1 MWWHYI
7 LVFLV
12 ALLVDI
18 VPFPF
23 PPAFTVMVLLQI
35 LFDLDVWMVIFVGV
49 AGSVLGR
56 YILLLYAPLISK
68 RYLKAA
74 KNEDIQ
80 FLGEKMNENKW
91 VGQLF
96 VLAYSLL
103 PLPTTPL
110 FLGAGISK
118 IKPVYIIP
126 AFIVGKFT
134 SDSIALHLGKCFE
147 KFSENSRSNFF
158 LGICHKFNFKLYDA
172 IFSVVYRLAHINPEE
187 EIFTKFKNLEINKN
201 NRLGSGY
208 FCKSGVGGK

>member
-7 LVFLV
+7 LVFV
-12 ALLVDI
+12 GALLVDI

-35 LFDLDVWMVIFVGV
+35 LFDLDVWMVIVVGV

-56 YILLLYAPLISK
+56 YILLLYAPMISN
-68 RYLKAA
+68 RFLKAA

-80 FLGEKMNENKW
+80 FLGEKMSENKW
-91 VGQLF
+91 LGQLV

-118 IKPVYIIP
+118 IKPIYIIP
-126 AFIVGKFT
+126 AFLIGKFT
-134 SDSIALHLGKCFE
+134 SDSIALHVGKYA
-147 KFSENSRSNFF
+147 SENFQKIVDQTFSWQSFVSLFLSLTLLFF
-158 LGICHKFNFKLYDA
+158 LLFIDWRTLIQKKKFLLNFK
-172 IFSVVYRLAHINPEE
+172 IW
-187 EIFTKFKNLEINKN
+187 K
-201 NRLGSGY
+201 
-208 FCKSGVGGK
+208 